1 MRVFVAGAGGAI
13 GRRLVPQ
20 LVERGH
26 EVAASTRRAAKHEE
40 LRALGA
46 EPVVMDGLDAG
57 LGRRGGR
64 PRPSPRSS
72 STR

>member
-26 EVAASTRRAAKHEE
+26 EVVASTRSKEKLDE
-40 LRALGA
+40 LRALDA
-46 EPVVMDGLDAG
+46 EPVVMDGLDA
-57 LGRRGGR
+57 L
-64 PRPSPRSS
+64 RSERSSRARSRTRS

>member
-1 MRVFVAGAGGAI
+1 MRVFVAGASGAI

-20 LVERGH
+20 LSPGATRSSH
-26 EVAASTRRAAKHEE
+26 RPVARRRRRA

-46 EPVVMDGLDAG
+46 EPVVMDGLDAAI
-57 LGRRGGR
+57 GGR
-64 PRPSPRSS
+64 GARPGRSRRWS